1 MRFQHGFAFSAYGM
15 TVSVECEDDE
25 LKRLALDVAKKAL
38 VGRLQFFEGSSN
50 TCDHKFVVFR
60 DDEKALWFSSQ
71 GISSGPFRDRAAFS
85 RTLNSLIRV
94 YVAEKSRG
102 WVFVHAGVV
111 GWKGRAIVLPAKSYQ
126 GKTTLVGELLR
137 LGAEYYSDEYAVID
151 EFGLIHP
158 FERDLSVRT
167 TESIVPTD
175 VPAGEYG
182 GEIGKEP
189 LPAGVV
195 VLTKYIEGCE
205 FSPERIST
213 GIGIHEMIPE
223 VISISVNTK
232 FALKV
237 LNTAFRSAIMLRSL
251 RGEARS
257 TAQSILAFVDDN
269 INFAKFA

>member
-1 MRFQHGFAFSAYGM
+1 MRFQHGFAFNAYGM
-15 TVSVECEDDE
+15 TVSVECEDVE
-25 LKRLALDVAKKAL
+25 LKRLARDVAKKAL
-38 VGRLQFFEGSSN
+38 VGRLQFFEGYSN

-85 RTLNSLIRV
+85 RTLNSLIRI

-158 FERDLSVRT
+158 FERELSVRT
-167 TESIVPTD
+167 IKSIVPTD
-175 VPAGEYG
+175 VPASEYG

-257 TAQSILAFVDDN
+257 TAQSILSFVDDN